1 MSYEAEMKYC
11 THTYNPKTNK
21 YEADEHSYLD
31 LPLSKMPIEK
41 KLFRAI
47 MERRSFSN
55 LKSTVR
61 TAIRWEGE
69 YYIVSMIVWDRDT
82 RKNKEMDIA
91 VGRQGKV
98 PFIFRPA
105 FANDPTLDTLV
116 DPVWNSKKQG
126 WEYPVVKVDPK
137 QRYSACH
144 EQGIATRLDQ
154 LQCIC
159 CRSRTA
165 VGTIINPKTK
175 RKNKIYASVPHIRV
189 NTLTNDEFEIGSD
202 WWDLLRKSAGLPK
215 LTGSKLSDK
224 DYMEQNE
231 RINSDDFWN
240 HIEWKPLFK
249 RAWYFRNGT
258 IASEDQSDKIKL

>member
-1 MSYEAEMKYC
+1 
-11 THTYNPKTNK
+11 
-21 YEADEHSYLD
+21 
-31 LPLSKMPIEK
+31 MPIKK

-55 LKSTVR
+55 LGSTTR
-61 TAIRWEGE
+61 TAIRWEGD
-69 YYIVSMIVWDRDT
+69 YYIVSMDVWDRDK

-105 FANDPTLDTLV
+105 YTNDPTLDTLL
-116 DPVWNSKKQG
+116 DYVWNSKKQDFD
-126 WEYPVVKVDPK
+126 YPVVKADPK
-137 QRYSACH
+137 QRYSACY
-144 EQGIATRLDQ
+144 EQSIATRLDQ

-165 VGTIINPKTK
+165 VGTTINPKTK

-189 NTLTNDEFEIGSD
+189 HTLTNDEFEIGSD

-215 LTGSKLSDK
+215 LTDSKLSDK